1 MKITPSGLT
10 RRCARR
16 IGRDGWTVEMPDPLV
31 EAAQRM
37 RTAAHINRCFARS
50 VELGTLEADEPKS
63 ADYYNG
69 KADAYAETAQHLETR
84 NA

>member
-1 MKITPSGLT
+1 MTNIRG
-10 RRCARR
+10 
-16 IGRDGWTVEMPDPLV
+16 EMSKLL
-31 EAAQRM
+31 AKAIQRM

-69 KADAYAETAQHLETR
+69 KADAYAEAAQHLETR
-84 NA
+84 NV

>member
-1 MKITPSGLT
+1 
-10 RRCARR
+10 
-16 IGRDGWTVEMPDPLV
+16 MPDPLV

-84 NA
+84 SPSTCPWWLWWRRLISK